1 LCGKEE
7 TFAEDSTTLLHRI
20 VDPEVET
27 VTPKRILL
35 PICTQDL
42 PMPALEAGV
51 VVAQKFDAHLEGMHI
66 RTAHPESKEFA
77 KSHLDPKH
85 YTELVDRLQIQE
97 QQDALATRGAF
108 EQFLVS
114 RNLTLSSEP
123 SDNRIATGS
132 WQEIT
137 GDPSNLIAVHGGAF
151 DYIVLS
157 HPSLESAS
165 LSSSVLDAA
174 IFKAA
179 RPVLLAHKDVSAA
192 LGQSIIIAWNRGVQ
206 SRRAVAAAMPFLE
219 RADSTVIV
227 NITTGAKQG
236 PEPEEIAETLAWHG
250 VKANVKRLPPN
261 RRSVGEILME
271 EIREVGADLLVM
283 GAYSQHR
290 LRDKL
295 IGGVTK
301 EILANA
307 DFAVFMAR

>member
-1 LCGKEE
+1 VE
-7 TFAEDSTTLLHRI
+7 
-20 VDPEVET
+20 PEVET

-35 PICTQDL
+35 PICSQDL

-51 VVAQKFDAHLEGMHI
+51 VVAQRFDAHLEGMHI
-66 RTAHPESKEFA
+66 RTAHAESKGFA

-85 YTELVDRLQIQE
+85 YTELVDRLQVQE
-97 QQDALATRGAF
+97 QQDALAIRGAF
-108 EQFLVS
+108 EEFLAT
-114 RNLTLSSEP
+114 RNLVLSSEP

-137 GDPSNLIAVHGGAF
+137 GDPSDVVAVHGGAF
-151 DYIVLS
+151 DLIVLS
-157 HPSLESAS
+157 HPSLAS
-165 LSSSVLDAA
+165 PSPLSSVLDAA

-179 RPVLLAHKDVSAA
+179 RPVLLAHKEVSPA
-192 LGQSIIIAWNRGVQ
+192 LGQSIMIAWNRGVQ
-206 SRRAVAAAMPFLE
+206 SRRAVAAAMPFLK
-219 RADSTVIV
+219 RADSAIIV

-250 VKANVKRLPPN
+250 VTADVKRLPPN

-290 LRDKL
+290 LRDRL

-301 EILANA
+301 DILANA
-307 DFAVFMAR
+307 DFSVLMAR